1 MNNKAKTITW
11 QYHTDDNQ
19 KRWSGGGAHNYIY
32 KIQLLQNPM
41 NQGSA
46 PPLVYELH
54 GGKKTYLAA
63 N

>member
-1 MNNKAKTITW
+1 MAIPYWW
-11 QYHTDDNQ
+11 QSEEVV
-19 KRWSGGGAHNYIY
+19 RGGAHNYIY
-32 KIQLLQNPM
+32 KIQLLQNPL